1 MSRSDPNLLAITVPA
16 HPDQL
21 PWMRETLDLTIL
33 LDPDTV
39 SFSVIDHG
47 SWEHSTPER
56 SNTRG
61 HGLDMIGALAG
72 QADLNPTSHG
82 TALTAHFPRH
92 D

>member
-1 MSRSDPNLLAITVPA
+1 MLAADEALANSVEHAYRRDEPGT
-16 HPDQL
+16 
-21 PWMRETLDLTIL
+21 MDLTIML
-33 LDPDTV
+33 NPDTV

-47 SWEHSTPER
+47 SWKHSTPER

-72 QADLNPTSHG
+72 QVDLNPTSPG
-82 TALTAHFPRH
+82 TTLTAHFPRH